1 MGDDRWNA
9 RRKLWVTG
17 DSMTPELVVTLFSNA
32 VWMIITI
39 VAVLVVPGL
48 ITGLVIAVFQAATQ
62 INEQTLSFLPRL
74 LVTLL
79 MVIFAGHW
87 MLRTIMDL
95 FDYLFLN
102 IPGMIG

>member
-1 MGDDRWNA
+1 
-9 RRKLWVTG
+9 
-17 DSMTPELVVTLFSNA
+17 MTPELTVTLFSDA
-32 VWMIITI
+32 VWLIILM

-48 ITGLVIAVFQAATQ
+48 IVGLGIAVFQAATQ

-74 LVTLL
+74 IVTLL

-87 MLRTIMDL
+87 ILRKIMEL
-95 FDYLFLN
+95 FDLLFHN